1 MNHDKESIDYY
12 KDMNIHPVGMPK
24 QDIPKSAQL
33 NMTDAELVAFYS
45 ERYVNVEVS
54 EFLKNERNER
64 LFGLCNMVQKGEF
77 FFDVGCADGAHMDV
91 LYQKGIYGIGLDLAV
106 PNILRGRKKYP
117 HLKFIHGFAEDIPF
131 IDKYFDVILLG
142 DILEHF
148 RNPTVGLNECLRV
161 VKKGLIICVPIK
173 EEVSEEHINPFSVEK
188 ILSLLEQFALKITFF
203 NIYGISISQDEAIA
217 KLKTFPWLLIR
228 AEKNE
233 KTDEI
238 LNRYEPFFLSD
249 IEKKTQEELLSKD
262 QWEKGNFHNRDQTE
276 TSRFDLVSQLIEG
289 NEVLEIGSGNGD
301 STIALSKTK
310 CHVIGIDISKTGI
323 IEAQTFAKQNNLDNN
338 PTFAFMSGSSLA
350 FKENSFD
357 TVILPEIIEHLKS
370 PRRIIQEA
378 IRVVRNGGRII
389 ISVPDGLMIP
399 WEGHLRIFFKDTLTT
414 ELDQY
419 TKEIT
424 WHDLPFKKWIIC
436 SFFVRKSESQITL
449 GPQIDILMPT
459 YNGKKTIERAIK
471 SVINQTYENWNL
483 IVVNDGGED
492 LQNVIENLNDSRIK
506 YLVTDHYGKSH
517 ALNVGI
523 KNSYGKYITY
533 LDDDDLL
540 YPIHLEELLRPVEN
554 ERKEF
559 VYVDWYEVSCD
570 EHGKEFHRMVEFRD
584 DITPEMLITQNYI
597 NHKCILHSR
606 ELLSKTGLYDET
618 LDILIDWD
626 IIRRLAFQ
634 VKPFHIW
641 SFTSERI
648 CYYKNNIL
656 QNRISGLG
664 KTDKEKVSAS
674 IKKIIHKTKELHAS
688 TDELNAALEN
698 SMVNFSY
705 YHNVFVSELNCN
717 LQIKDNQI
725 RTKDNQILEIS
736 NQVTNLN
743 QTLATKNEQLQ
754 ETATLVTNLNQ
765 HIAEKDQEMRE
776 LFEQIYIL
784 KDENSALKGSISNQL
799 LTKFHKKIIE
809 RALPKTTRRRKC
821 YDLALKHARIL
832 INNR

>member
-1 MNHDKESIDYY
+1 
-12 KDMNIHPVGMPK
+12 
-24 QDIPKSAQL
+24 
-33 NMTDAELVAFYS
+33 
-45 ERYVNVEVS
+45 
-54 EFLKNERNER
+54 
-64 LFGLCNMVQKGEF
+64 
-77 FFDVGCADGAHMDV
+77 
-91 LYQKGIYGIGLDLAV
+91 
-106 PNILRGRKKYP
+106 
-117 HLKFIHGFAEDIPF
+117 LKFIHGFAEEIPF

-142 DILEHF
+142 DIIEHF

-173 EEVSEEHINPFSVEK
+173 EEVSEEHINPFNVEK
-188 ILSLLEQFALKITFF
+188 ILSLLDQFALKITFF
-203 NIYGISISQDEAIA
+203 NIYGVSISKDEAIS

-228 AEKNE
+228 AEKSE

-238 LNRYEPFFLSD
+238 LKWYVSFFLSNF
-249 IEKKTQEELLSKD
+249 EKKIQEELLSKD
-262 QWEKGNFHNRDQTE
+262 QWEKGNFHNRDHTE
-276 TSRFDLVSQLIEG
+276 ISRFDLVTHLIEG

-301 STIALSKTK
+301 STIVLSKTK

-350 FKENSFD
+350 FKDNSFD

-389 ISVPDGLMIP
+389 ISVPDGLMVP

-424 WHDLPFKKWIIC
+424 WHELPFKKWMIC
-436 SFFVRKSESQITL
+436 SFFVRKSEFQIAS

-471 SVINQTYENWNL
+471 SIINQTYENWNL

-492 LQNVIENLNDSRIK
+492 LQEVIENLNDPRIK
-506 YLVTDHYGKSH
+506 YIVTDHYGKSH

-523 KNSYGKYITY
+523 KNSHGKYISY

-540 YPIHLEELLRPVEN
+540 YPIHLEELIKSAEN

-559 VYVDWYEVSCD
+559 VYVDWYEVSFN
-570 EHGKEFHRMVEFRD
+570 EQGKEFQRIVEFRED
-584 DITPEMLITQNYI
+584 VTPEMLITQNYI

-606 ELLSKTGLYDET
+606 ELLSKTGLYDES
-618 LDILIDWD
+618 LDFLIDWD

-648 CYYKNNIL
+648 CYYEKNIL

-664 KTDKEKVSAS
+664 KTDKEKVCGS

-688 TDELNAALEN
+688 TDELHAALEN
-698 SMVNFSY
+698 SMINFSY
-705 YHNVFVSELNCN
+705 FHNIFVSELNCN
-717 LQIKDNQI
+717 LQ
-725 RTKDNQILEIS
+725 TKNNQILEIT

-743 QTLATKNEQLQ
+743 LL
-754 ETATLVTNLNQ
+754 
-765 HIAEKDQEMRE
+765 IAEKDLHITK
-776 LFEQIYIL
+776 LFEQISILIDINTIL
-784 KDENSALKGSISNQL
+784 KDENSSFKGSISNQL
-799 LTKFHKKIIE
+799 LTKFHKNIIE
-809 RALPKTTRRRKC
+809 RALPQTTRRRKI
-821 YDLALKHARIL
+821 YDLALKRARIL
-832 INNR
+832 FNEE

>member
-1 MNHDKESIDYY
+1 MNRDEESIDYY
-12 KDMNIHPVGMPK
+12 KDMNIQPVGMPK
-24 QDIPKSAQL
+24 LDIPKSAQL
-33 NMTDAELVAFYS
+33 NMTDAEMVAFYS
-45 ERYVNVEVS
+45 ERYVNIEVS
-54 EFLKNERNER
+54 KFLKNEYTER

-77 FFDVGCADGAHMDV
+77 FFDVGCADGAHMDL
-91 LYQKGIYGIGLDLAV
+91 LYQKRIYGIGLDLAI

-117 HLKFIHGFAEDIPF
+117 HLKFIHGFAEEIPF
-131 IDKYFDVILLG
+131 IDKYFDVIILG
-142 DILEHF
+142 DIIEHF

-173 EEVSEEHINPFSVEK
+173 EEVTEEYINQFNVEK
-188 ILSLLEQFALKITFF
+188 ILLLLDQFALKITFF
-203 NIYGISISQDEAIA
+203 NSYGVFISKAEAIS

-228 AEKNE
+228 AEKSD

-238 LNRYEPFFLSD
+238 LYRNESIFLLD
-249 IEKKTQEELLSKD
+249 FEKKTQEEVLCKD
-262 QWEKGNFHNRDQTE
+262 QWEKGNFHNRDYTE
-276 TSRFDLVSQLIEG
+276 IFRFDLVSHLIEG

-310 CHVIGIDISKTGI
+310 SHVIGIDISKTGI
-323 IEAQTFAKQNNLDNN
+323 IEARTFAKQNNLESN

-350 FKENSFD
+350 FKDNSFD

-389 ISVPDGLMIP
+389 ISVPDGLMVP

-419 TKEIT
+419 TKEII
-424 WHDLPFKKWIIC
+424 WHELPFKKWMIC
-436 SFFVRKSESQITL
+436 SFFVRKGESQITM
-449 GPQIDILMPT
+449 GPQIDILLPT

-483 IVVNDGGED
+483 IIINDGGED
-492 LQNVIENLNDSRIK
+492 LQNVIENLNDPRIK
-506 YLVTDHYGKSH
+506 YLVTDHHGKSH

-523 KNSYGKYITY
+523 KNSHGKYISY

-540 YPIHLEELLRPVEN
+540 YPIHLEELIQSAEN

-559 VYVDWYEVSCD
+559 VYVDWYEVSFN
-570 EHGKEFHRMVEFRD
+570 EHGKEFQRVVEFRED
-584 DITPEMLITQNYI
+584 VTPEMLITQNYI

-648 CYYKNNIL
+648 CYYEHNIL

-664 KTDKEKVSAS
+664 KTDKEKVRSS

-688 TDELNAALEN
+688 TDELNAALDN
-698 SMVNFSY
+698 SMINFSY
-705 YHNVFVSELNCN
+705 YHNIFVSELNCN
-717 LQIKDNQI
+717 LQ
-725 RTKDNQILEIS
+725 TKNNQILEIT
-736 NQVTNLN
+736 NQVTDLNL
-743 QTLATKNEQLQ
+743 L
-754 ETATLVTNLNQ
+754 
-765 HIAEKDQEMRE
+765 IAEKDQQISKI
-776 LFEQIYIL
+776 FEQIYIL
-784 KDENSALKGSISNQL
+784 KDENTILKDENSSLKGSISNQL
-799 LTKFHKKIIE
+799 ITKFHQKIIE
-809 RALPKTTRRRKC
+809 RVLPQNTRRRKL
-821 YDLALKHARIL
+821 YDLTLNRAKIL
-832 INNR
+832 ITKG